1 MCCVWHATG
10 SEEVD
15 SVVLQL
21 MARTFI
27 GGPKFQK
34 ELFAG
39 LRGLSPSA
47 ATAPLPLETIDLVA
61 ALVARHLKA
70 VPLNEKLL
78 TDLQELNKKSAEII
92 LLLQKIEDTE
102 GAHSVTLNEEKIEI
116 TAVLME
122 LGQVTLKVIDSLHSV
137 DDLGSRRC
145 LQADDERAIGDLAAR
160 IVAAAGPDTA
170 ETAKL
175 LEFVNRVK
183 AEAKKLRALDQVRA
197 SCHRTRTPPHR
208 HTQHTRST
216 RRTRRTR

>member
-1 MCCVWHATG
+1 MRRTG
-10 SEEVD
+10 SAEVD
-15 SVVLQL
+15 GVVLQL
-21 MARTFI
+21 LSRTLI

-47 ATAPLPLETIDLVA
+47 TAAPLPLETIEQVA
-61 ALVARHLKA
+61 ALVAHFKT

-78 TDLQELNKKSAEII
+78 ADLQELNKKSAEII

-145 LQADDERAIGDLAAR
+145 LQADDEKAIGELATR
-160 IVAAAGPDTA
+160 ILAGAPATPDTA
-170 ETAKL
+170 KL
-175 LEFVNRVK
+175 HEFVNKVRT
-183 AEAKKLRALDQVRA
+183 EAKKLRALDQV
-197 SCHRTRTPPHR
+197 HHTRTRAC
-208 HTQHTRST
+208 TRT
-216 RRTRRTR
+216 DEGLG